1 MLEIRQIS
9 QNYGARVLLHDVNL
23 HIAAGEIV
31 ALLGQ
36 SGSGKS
42 TLLSIVAGLQAPLAG
57 SVWFCGQDITQWP
70 PERRRFALMF
80 QDFALFPH
88 LNVLDNVAFGLLEQ
102 RQDKRQARAQAQ
114 AMLDLFGLSAQA
126 QQKTWQLSGGE
137 QQRVALARALVT
149 HPRALL
155 LDEPFSALDA
165 DLRTSLRDEFR
176 TRIQGAGMPTLLV
189 THDASEARAMAHR
202 AVRLVNGR
210 LEALW

>member
-1 MLEIRQIS
+1 
-9 QNYGARVLLHDVNL
+9 
-23 HIAAGEIV
+23 
-31 ALLGQ
+31 
-36 SGSGKS
+36 
-42 TLLSIVAGLQAPLAG
+42 
-57 SVWFCGQDITQWP
+57 
-70 PERRRFALMF
+70 
-80 QDFALFPH
+80 
-88 LNVLDNVAFGLLEQ
+88 
-102 RQDKRQARAQAQ
+102 
-114 AMLDLFGLSAQA
+114 MLDLFGLSAQA